1 MRRSPSHFPAG
12 DRPPVIESFAPSAAG
27 EKAGLL
33 WIGPQSTE
41 QPDRWWVWDIVIS
54 KAFRGQGL
62 GKQVMLL
69 AEIEA
74 RARGAVELG
83 PNVFAHNTVAVN
95 LDRSL
100 GYEMTSS
107 QHRRQADGSLPVGS
121 HPSRQCR

>member
-1 MRRSPSHFPAG
+1 MR
-12 DRPPVIESFAPSAAG
+12 
-27 EKAGLL
+27 

-62 GKQVMLL
+62 GRQVMLL

-83 PNVFAHNTVAVN
+83 LNVFAHNTVAVN
-95 LDRSL
+95 LYQSL
-100 GYEMTSS
+100 GYEMTSMRMHKRLS
-107 QHRRQADGSLPVGS
+107 
-121 HPSRQCR
+121 